1 MMKTVSVKAG
11 DIKREWH
18 TIDAS
23 EEVLGKLATRAANLL
38 MGKHKPLFS
47 RNADVGDFVVVTNAA
62 KIQVTGNKT
71 GQKLYHSHSGYP
83 HGLKTICSRGN
94 RSATTGNGGGCE
106 IVRISAAGY
115 QLVSLDSGR
124 NSDDEGSSGNQLV
137 CPPDLSHLAPFLV
150 VGSLCGLFG
159 CYCLLF
165 RGLGRG
171 HIYRGRAGDAGFW
184 GWICLGVVMWVFVLF
199 LLHIPFAPCWNLR

>member
-1 MMKTVSVKAG
+1 MMKTITVKAG

-23 EEVLGKLATRAANLL
+23 DEILGKLATRAANLL

-83 HGLKTICSRGN
+83 GGLKTVTLEKLMDTYPERVIEHAIKGMLPKN
-94 RSATTGNGGGCE
+94 
-106 IVRISAAGY
+106 
-115 QLVSLDSGR
+115 
-124 NSDDEGSSGNQLV
+124 
-137 CPPDLSHLAPFLV
+137 HLNAKMMKRLRV
-150 VGSLCGLFG
+150 
-159 CYCLLF
+159 Y
-165 RGLGRG
+165 
-171 HIYRGRAGDAGFW
+171 AGDAHPSTGKPKT
-184 GWICLGVVMWVFVLF
+184 GAVTKAKTEPELK
-199 LLHIPFAPCWNLR
+199 N

>member
-23 EEVLGKLATRAANLL
+23 DEVLGKLATRAANLL

-71 GQKLYHSHSGYP
+71 AQKLYHSHSGYP
-83 HGLKTICSRGN
+83 HGLKT
-94 RSATTGNGGGCE
+94 
-106 IVRISAAGY
+106 
-115 QLVSLDSGR
+115 VSLEKLMETYPERVIEHAVKGMLPK
-124 NSDDEGSSGNQLV
+124 N
-137 CPPDLSHLAPFLV
+137 HLNAKMMKRLRV
-150 VGSLCGLFG
+150 
-159 CYCLLF
+159 YK
-165 RGLGRG
+165 
-171 HIYRGRAGDAGFW
+171 GDAHTPVAKAKKTTAEKAETGS
-184 GWICLGVVMWVFVLF
+184 
-199 LLHIPFAPCWNLR
+199 

>member
-23 EEVLGKLATRAANLL
+23 DEVLGKLATRAANLL

-71 GQKLYHSHSGYP
+71 AQKLYHSHSGYP
-83 HGLKTICSRGN
+83 GGLKTI
-94 RSATTGNGGGCE
+94 
-106 IVRISAAGY
+106 
-115 QLVSLDSGR
+115 SLEKLMETYPERVIEHAIKGMLPK
-124 NSDDEGSSGNQLV
+124 N
-137 CPPDLSHLAPFLV
+137 HLNAKMMKRLRV
-150 VGSLCGLFG
+150 
-159 CYCLLF
+159 YK
-165 RGLGRG
+165 
-171 HIYRGRAGDAGFW
+171 GDAHPS
-184 GWICLGVVMWVFVLF
+184 VVKVKAATAEKAK
-199 LLHIPFAPCWNLR
+199 PEAEPKN